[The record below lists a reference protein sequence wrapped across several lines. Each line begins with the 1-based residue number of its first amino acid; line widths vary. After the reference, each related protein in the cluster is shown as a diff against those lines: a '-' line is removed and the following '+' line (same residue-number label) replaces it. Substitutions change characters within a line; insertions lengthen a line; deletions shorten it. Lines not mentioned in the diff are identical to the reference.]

1 MVQGATVHCGGKGE
15 AAEVGVSWGA
25 GSLQFDFLTSL
36 WIKKHRTN
44 FLQLGFP
51 TPTKISTTSH
61 NSTTREVPSVHT
73 QEPMEDI

>member
-36 WIKKHRTN
+36 WIKKHRAN
-44 FLQLGFP
+44 FLQLGFSI
-51 TPTKISTTSH
+51 PTKVSTASH
-61 NSTTREVPSVHT
+61 NSTTREVPSVQT